1 MGEGRGDSERV
12 CVGHG
17 VPSLD
22 VGRLEYPGF
31 GRQIQDK
38 LLAELLDD
46 LAGPVNAG
54 HSLDEIR
61 GPSEVDP
68 AHHRPG

>member
-1 MGEGRGDSERV
+1 MGDGRGDSERV

-17 VPSLD
+17 VPSLN
-22 VGRLEYPGF
+22 VSRLEYPGF

-54 HSLDEIR
+54 HSLDDVR
-61 GPSEVDP
+61 DLSEVDP